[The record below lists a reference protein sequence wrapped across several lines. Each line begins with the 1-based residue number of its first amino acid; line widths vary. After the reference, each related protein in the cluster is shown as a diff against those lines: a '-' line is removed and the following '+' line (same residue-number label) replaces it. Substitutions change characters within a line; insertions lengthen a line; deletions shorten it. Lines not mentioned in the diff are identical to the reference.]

1 MGLAE
6 DLQEIC
12 APWFSSWRPTGT
24 PGDTSGDA
32 GHLHLGDKATFT
44 V

>member
-12 APWFSSWRPTGT
+12 APLVQQLEANR
-24 PGDTSGDA
+24 DTR
-32 GHLHLGDKATFT
+32 GHLG
-44 V
+44 